1 MYIMNKSCCKKQQ
14 NFLTSK
20 LIIKHI
26 NKMIKSLM
34 LINAY
39 YCLILKYHRFNGNQV
54 ILTRNPNKW
63 VEIHALSGNVASA
76 AWSGPAGGAE
86 KLGYRSLQHYNF
98 RHYT

>member
-1 MYIMNKSCCKKQQ
+1 
-14 NFLTSK
+14 
-20 LIIKHI
+20 
-26 NKMIKSLM
+26 MIKSLM

-63 VEIHALSGNVASA
+63 VEIHALSGKVASA

-86 KLGYRSLQHYNF
+86 NLGYGMRAYNINTIIFGTSHYGLYMIYVYITIRKNAMRSTVYP
-98 RHYT
+98 

>member
-63 VEIHALSGNVASA
+63 VGNRERKFLFSKSKSG
-76 AWSGPAGGAE
+76 
-86 KLGYRSLQHYNF
+86 HYKM
-98 RHYT
+98 